1 MLASAAPF
9 SLRAAVPANPAT
21 VPRAL
26 GRTQAQKPLV
36 VFCQDTTAN
45 DYRAAQV
52 RAAVAWFAENLPE
65 CRFVVRDAGGSVV
78 QQIRDITWAS
88 DAGAAVIL
96 LGAAGG
102 YPLAP
107 ALQEARANGAMLIGI
122 SRLVPTFVFDAL
134 VTGNNFAIG
143 AAAARFLAQRR
154 PEGGRVA
161 MLEGLPGSSTAR
173 QRSEGFRMALSALP
187 QWRLVATAPA
197 DYLRHRAALVV
208 EAWHR
213 EGVRYDALFAHSD
226 SMLAGARWAWRRL
239 GVDPASLTTI
249 GVDYIAEARAALLA
263 GTQTASVCY
272 PLMVAEAGELVRK
285 ALAGEPLPLRHEVAT
300 PLIVDRDAAQ
310 KQPIF

>member
-1 MLASAAPF
+1 MKPTALSRLAQH
-9 SLRAAVPANPAT
+9 
-21 VPRAL
+21 AL
-26 GRTQAQKPLV
+26 PHKPLV

-52 RAAVAWFAENLPE
+52 RAAIAWFGENLPE
-65 CRFVVRDAGGSVV
+65 CRFVVRNAGGSVV

-107 ALQEARANGAMLIGI
+107 ALQEARANGAVLIGI

-134 VTGNNFAIG
+134 VTGNNFAVG
-143 AAAARFLAQRR
+143 AAAAHLLAQSR

-173 QRSEGFRMALSALP
+173 QRSEGFRMALKALP

-239 GVDPASLTTI
+239 GIDPASLITI
-249 GVDYIAEARAALLA
+249 GVDYIAEARSALLA

-272 PLMVAEAGELVRK
+272 PLMVAEAGELVRR
-285 ALAGEPLPLRHEVAT
+285 ALAGEPLPLWNEVAT
-300 PLIVDRDAAQ
+300 PVIVGRDAAE
-310 KQPIF
+310 KEPIFS